1 MEYDKN
7 KVVEPIRMREIFI
20 EEEPMEA
27 AVYRR
32 EDLTFGDEFAGPA
45 IVEQF
50 DTTMPIRLAQVHLI
64 QQGREITDLT
74 TTGRAFEHP

>member
-20 EEEPMEA
+20 EEKPMKA

-50 DTTMPIRLAQVHLI
+50 DTTTLI
-64 QQGREITDLT
+64 TKDFTCRVDEFGNLCLFRS
-74 TTGRAFEHP
+74 